1 MPGGV
6 AARGLRHVEV
16 FEEEG
21 FEHRLIIALGP
32 GGEIRLRL
40 LRLLVDRGCPA
51 HRSPPFLEIRT
62 PPDCRSVLGKSKAT
76 YPPHGTPSAIGG
88 LNSRD
93 STWVP
98 LTTYVLLATLTIV
111 ERICR
116 VASPS
121 VESFSNK
128 TVYL

>member
-6 AARGLRHVEV
+6 GARGLRHVEV

-21 FEHRLIIALGP
+21 FEHRPIIALGP
-32 GGEIRLRL
+32 GGEIRLRP
-40 LRLLVDRGCPA
+40 LRLLVARGYPA

-62 PPDCRSVLGKSKAT
+62 PPGCRSFLCKSKAT

-93 STWVP
+93 GTRVHP
-98 LTTYVLLATLTIV
+98 TTYVLLATLTIV

-116 VASPS
+116 VVSPS
-121 VESFSNK
+121 VESFSIK